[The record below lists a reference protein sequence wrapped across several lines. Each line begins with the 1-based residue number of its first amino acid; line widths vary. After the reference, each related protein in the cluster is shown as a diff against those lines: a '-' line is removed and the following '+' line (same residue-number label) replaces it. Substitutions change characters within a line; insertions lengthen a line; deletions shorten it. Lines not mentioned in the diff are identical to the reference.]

1 MRSMNERLMERR
13 ILCADLVEVGWRDQ
27 TGQQHA
33 AIANLEEI
41 STQCATLT
49 LEAAL
54 SVGTTVQ
61 IRCLRGTFTGAVS
74 YCHDEPDFG
83 CIAGIE
89 FVGGTR
95 WDMRKYRPRHLLDPL
110 SVAGDGPPDDVS
122 T

>member
-1 MRSMNERLMERR
+1 MKERRIERR
-13 ILCADLVEVGWRDQ
+13 ILCADLVEVGWLDQ

-41 STQCATLT
+41 STQGACII

-54 SVGTTVQ
+54 IAGMTVH
-61 IRCLRGTFTGAVS
+61 IRCLRGVFTGAVC
-74 YCHDEPDFG
+74 YCHHEPNFG
-83 CIAGIE
+83 YIAGLE

-110 SVAGDGPPDDVS
+110 SVAGDCPPGDVS
-122 T
+122 I